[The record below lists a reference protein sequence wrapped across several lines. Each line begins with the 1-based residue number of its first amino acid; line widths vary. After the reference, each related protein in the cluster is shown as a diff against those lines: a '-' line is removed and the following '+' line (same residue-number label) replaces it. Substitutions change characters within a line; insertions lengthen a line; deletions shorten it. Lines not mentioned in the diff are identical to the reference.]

1 MSYSCARYGL
11 LVGLIINLSPSY
23 AASAMER
30 AQLDLVTQQLDV
42 AITVSERAESA
53 SQRSD
58 RYRLDYP
65 SLRQD
70 MKRIRAG
77 IHDYLSPSRAQPRD
91 LEALRGEYRQDTA
104 YEESSP

>member
-1 MSYSCARYGL
+1 MSYSCACYSL
-11 LVGLIINLSPSY
+11 LVGLILNLSPGY
-23 AASAMER
+23 AASPIEQ
-30 AQLDLVTQQLDV
+30 AQLGLLIQQLDV
-42 AITVSERAESA
+42 AIAISERAESA
-53 SQRSD
+53 SQLSG

-104 YEESSP
+104 SEETSP